1 MANDNNKAFDAMNAI
16 TEAEEVDLT
25 EDGEVSAWFPEG
37 KFLGKKIPK
46 GTAAIVEGLV
56 FLGVGSPG
64 AKAVGAISKQI
75 KAKAASLSP
84 EMHGAAIMKAS
95 DYMKRVENINR
106 KLGVVGEEGRAAG
119 QKVFELAAREAP
131 KGLARSRVLAEI
143 AKDKAVLDFGRRMGT
158 NIPSAVRNVAQRAQP
173 IGRRSLADVDYDKGI
188 RYLAP
193 GAMKSFSK
201 AKRMEDFAREWQRLG
216 GLTAERQVGLG
227 RQYAPA
233 FEALGKFS
241 IPMLVDELG
250 E

>member
-1 MANDNNKAFDAMNAI
+1 MANRNDVAFEAMNNVSAD
-16 TEAEEVDLT
+16 EEVDLT

-46 GTAAIVEGLV
+46 GTAAVVEGLV

-64 AKAVGAISKQI
+64 RKVVGAISDQI
-75 KAKAASLSP
+75 KAKATSLSP

-95 DYMKRVENINR
+95 DYMKRVEQFNR
-106 KLGVVGEEGRAAG
+106 NAAVAGGEISRMPVVAKFNRQLATEGKAVADYAKRFKGEPSRSVREFG
-119 QKVFELAAREAP
+119 QVMGIQSAARN
-131 KGLARSRVLAEI
+131 VL
-143 AKDKAVLDFGRRMGT
+143 
-158 NIPSAVRNVAQRAQP
+158 QRAQP
-173 IGRRSLADVDYDKGI
+173 IGRGTFADVK
-188 RYLAP
+188 LAP
-193 GAMKSFSK
+193 EAMEVFSSAARK
-201 AKRMEDFAREWQRLG
+201 ARRIQDFGREWQRLG

-227 RQYAPA
+227 RQFGPA

>member
-56 FLGVGSPG
+56 FLGAGSPG
-64 AKAVGAISKQI
+64 KKVISSVANKI

-106 KLGVVGEEGRAAG
+106 KLGVAGEEGRAAG

-173 IGRRSLADVDYDKGI
+173 IGRGTFADVK
-188 RYLAP
+188 LAP
-193 GAMKSFSK
+193 KAMKSFSK

>member
-1 MANDNNKAFDAMNAI
+1 MANGNDVAFEAMNNVSAD
-16 TEAEEVDLT
+16 EEVDLT

-64 AKAVGAISKQI
+64 KKVISSVANKI

-95 DYMKRVENINR
+95 DYIKRAEQLNR
-106 KLGVVGEEGRAAG
+106 KIAVASESGLGRPVVEKLNR
-119 QKVFELAAREAP
+119 QLAAE
-131 KGLARSRVLAEI
+131 S
-143 AKDKAVLDFGRRMGT
+143 KAVADYAKRFKGEPSRSVREFGQVMG
-158 NIPSAVRNVAQRAQP
+158 IQSAARNVLQRAQP
-173 IGRRSLADVDYDKGI
+173 IGRGTFADVK
-188 RYLAP
+188 LAP
-193 GAMKSFSK
+193 EASKAFSK
-201 AKRMEDFAREWQRLG
+201 AKIIRDFARSVDRQLD
-216 GLTAERQVGLG
+216 AKRQVGLG
-227 RQYAPA
+227 RQFAPA

>member
-1 MANDNNKAFDAMNAI
+1 MANRNDVAFEAMNNVSAD
-16 TEAEEVDLT
+16 EEVDLT

-64 AKAVGAISKQI
+64 KKVVGAISDQI
-75 KAKAASLSP
+75 KAKAPSLSP
-84 EMHGAAIMKAS
+84 EMHGAVIMKAS
-95 DYMKRVENINR
+95 DYMKRVEQFNR
-106 KLGVVGEEGRAAG
+106 KVALAGESGVGRMVGVEKFNR
-119 QKVFELAAREAP
+119 QLATE
-131 KGLARSRVLAEI
+131 S
-143 AKDKAVLDFGRRMGT
+143 KAVADYAKRFKDVDFDYDKINWLGT
-158 NIPSAVRNVAQRAQP
+158 SIPSAVRNVAQRVQP
-173 IGRRSLADVDYDKGI
+173 IGRRSLADVK
-188 RYLAP
+188 LAP
-193 GAMKSFSK
+193 EAMKSFSK
-201 AKRMEDFAREWQRLG
+201 AQRMQDFADKWRGIQ